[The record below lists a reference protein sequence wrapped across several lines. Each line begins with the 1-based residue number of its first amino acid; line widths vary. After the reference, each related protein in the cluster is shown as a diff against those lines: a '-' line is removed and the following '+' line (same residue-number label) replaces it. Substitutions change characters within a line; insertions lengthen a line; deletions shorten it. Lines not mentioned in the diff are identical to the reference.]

1 MPTISVVQC
10 FPIRRINPQTGAVM
24 NTPRKLEDIASD
36 LDDISLNVEELKE
49 TAQSDDSVDAEALD
63 EVQRGIARASEAV
76 DDAADPKKPDEH

>member
-1 MPTISVVQC
+1 
-10 FPIRRINPQTGAVM
+10 M

-36 LDDISLNVEELKE
+36 LDDISLSVEELKE
-49 TAQSDDSVDAEALD
+49 TAQSDHSVDAEALD